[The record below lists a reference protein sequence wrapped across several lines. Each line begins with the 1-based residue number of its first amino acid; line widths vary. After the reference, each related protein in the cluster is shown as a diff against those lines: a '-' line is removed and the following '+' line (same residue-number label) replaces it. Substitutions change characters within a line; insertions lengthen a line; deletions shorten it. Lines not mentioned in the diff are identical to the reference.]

1 MRSPSA
7 NRILYYSALTASL
20 SGLLFGFD
28 TVVISG
34 AEQTIQ
40 NLWQLSSLQH
50 GLAISMALWGTVFRA
65 HKRKGAQADL
75 SPTLGALI
83 FKNHTLQTLTDG
95 TSTHT

>member
-1 MRSPSA
+1 MFQKEESH
-7 NRILYYSALTASL
+7 LLHFSALTASL

-50 GLAISMALWGTVFRA
+50 GLAISMALWGIASRSHNFRS
-65 HKRKGAQADL
+65 AQTDL

-83 FKNHTLQTLTDG
+83 FKNNTLQTLTDG